1 MDYEANRKELAHR
14 LVEIEFVPVD
24 REISL
29 QDEAK
34 TVSFPIGDIAE
45 YGGAAASIMQALQ
58 GIAEASKTTGS
69 CTNAC
74 SRMVQPVASWLRRT
88 ISVISAQL

>member
-58 GIAEASKTTGS
+58 GIAEASKITG
-69 CTNAC
+69 
-74 SRMVQPVASWLRRT
+74 
-88 ISVISAQL
+88 QLY